1 MLKFLVKQGQL
12 FHKSCSKYP
21 LVSGSKKFKCHLEQ
35 RSLDRQP
42 FSEKFWLE
50 IEISRQLVKYFLVVV
65 SLFFWKRS
73 CIGLNS
79 WSIHL
84 KYSWKCPAVMLKMF
98 SGLFLGSHFRERS
111 CFGLNSWQCHHRRS
125 WK

>member
-50 IEISRQLVKYFLVVV
+50 IEISRQLVKYFLVV
-65 SLFFWKRS
+65 
-73 CIGLNS
+73 
-79 WSIHL
+79 
-84 KYSWKCPAVMLKMF
+84 
-98 SGLFLGSHFRERS
+98 SHFQLLKHCQPFFLEKIMYWLKFLVNTPQVQLEMSR
-111 CFGLNSWQCHHRRS
+111 CHV
-125 WK
+125 KNV